1 MEYSIRPTRPIPGSK
16 SKTIPTPKSKPFT
29 PNPLKFNPPKLK
41 AKRGRILPISYGSS
55 DSESPSGTDEGDE
68 IDDEDD
74 SEEEEWPV
82 GPIGSVGLGGWRRA
96 NGKGKGSVYFI
107 Y

>member
-1 MEYSIRPTRPIPGSK
+1 M
-16 SKTIPTPKSKPFT
+16 
-29 PNPLKFNPPKLK
+29 K

-55 DSESPSGTDEGDE
+55 DSEPPSGSDEE
-68 IDDEDD
+68 NEVDEDD

-96 NGKGKGSVYFI
+96 NGKGKGLVF
-107 Y
+107 